1 MKKLA
6 SALAA
11 MSLLALTVPVTPAAA
26 ASEGIEA
33 QMAATDAAMNAHL
46 DMMDAFGTDI
56 VAPGKYLWRDV
67 PASAG
72 SERVIV
78 SLSDQLAYL
87 YRGNQLM
94 AVASVS
100 SGRPGH
106 DTPTGMFEIMNKERL
121 HHSKKYENAPM
132 PFAQFFTDYGVA
144 LHAGHNP
151 GEPASHGC
159 IRLPAAFAKKL
170 FTVTGVG
177 TPVLVGA

>member
-1 MKKLA
+1 MKQLA
-6 SALAA
+6 TALAA
-11 MSLLALTVPVTPAAA
+11 ISLLALTTPTTPAAA
-26 ASEGIEA
+26 ASESIEA
-33 QMAATDAAMNAHL
+33 QMAATDAAMSAQM
-46 DMMDAFGTDI
+46 DMMDTFGTDT
-56 VAPGKYLWRDV
+56 VAPGKYLWRDI

-72 SERVIV
+72 PERVIV

-106 DTPTGMFEIMNKERL
+106 DTPTGQFEILNKETMHR
-121 HHSKKYENAPM
+121 SNKYENAPM

-144 LHAGHNP
+144 LHAGYNP

-159 IRLPAAFAKKL
+159 IRLPKAFAKKL
-170 FTVTGVG
+170 FTVTNVG

>member
-1 MKKLA
+1 MKRLA
-6 SALAA
+6 TALAA
-11 MSLLALTVPVTPAAA
+11 ASLLAVSTPITPASA

-46 DMMDAFGTDI
+46 DMLDAFGTDT
-56 VAPGKYLWRDV
+56 VAPGKYLWRDI

-72 SERVIV
+72 RERVVV

-87 YRGNQLM
+87 YRGNELM
-94 AVASVS
+94 AVASIS

-106 DTPTGMFEIMNKERL
+106 DTPTGQFEILNKETMHR
-121 HHSKKYENAPM
+121 SNKYENAPM

-144 LHAGHNP
+144 LHAGYNP

-159 IRLPAAFAKKL
+159 IRLPSGFAKKL
-170 FTVTGVG
+170 FTVTDVG